1 MSDKNTDRIC
11 NLLIVI
17 IVGIGFMIGQLFVIA
32 MKL

>member
-17 IVGIGFMIGQLFVIA
+17 IVGIGFMIGQIFVIA
-32 MKL
+32 TKL